1 MEALAV
7 KFSCNLRDEISSVL
21 YIMMSDIYCQE
32 TIKTIKTILRNLLV
46 YTEIYTL
53 WHPTTGNLFMM
64 PPRMKM

>member
-53 WHPTTGNLFMM
+53 
-64 PPRMKM
+64 